1 VNHSGYARTAFQRLL
16 SRKWLAVRMVYVSL
30 LCILIFF
37 RFTAPALACFVIGQ
51 FVEIGLA
58 YRSEIKRI
66 RQRYPGSLR
75 KRASQTRA
83 GKADASQASYSVNK

>member
-1 VNHSGYARTAFQRLL
+1 
-16 SRKWLAVRMVYVSL
+16 MVYVSL

-66 RQRYPGSLR
+66 RERYPGSLR

-83 GKADASQASYSVNK
+83 GKAAASQASYSVNK

>member
-1 VNHSGYARTAFQRLL
+1 MSEERPTNRTFARLL

-58 YRSEIKRI
+58 YRSEIRRI
-66 RQRYPGSLR
+66 RDKYPGRRR
-75 KRASQTRA
+75 KRGPRMQAGASRPTCS
-83 GKADASQASYSVNK
+83 ASK